1 MKSLTNQHSGICR
14 ICKLFDANILNKS
27 SKLPNYHGNY
37 FTQDPIGWQATLIW
51 KIRSWGKILDESM
64 KANSTYNAHQICGQS
79 FGLSMSYMICKTLNA
94 DTWSMVCA
102 ACLYSW
108 NTQSIKFDLNF
119 FSVTTCIIG
128 LVQTYETIYKM
139 AQESISIYNTP
150 YLMILIQSW

>member
-1 MKSLTNQHSGICR
+1 MKSLTNQHSGIHR

-79 FGLSMSYMICKTLNA
+79 FGLSMSYIKCRYLVNGMCSLSVFMKYVEYKIWFKLFLC
-94 DTWSMVCA
+94 DY
-102 ACLYSW
+102 LYNWTSS
-108 NTQSIKFDLNF
+108 NLRNN
-119 FSVTTCIIG
+119 
-128 LVQTYETIYKM
+128 L
-139 AQESISIYNTP
+139 
-150 YLMILIQSW
+150 